1 MTTLLDTLTSY
12 VPALI
17 TRRLAAAPSS
27 LTAPLAERFPA
38 AVLFADISG
47 FTALTERLAQ
57 RGLPGVEELSRLLN
71 DYFGQLIALITEHG
85 GDVVKFAG
93 DALLAVWL
101 AEDSLPTATLQAA
114 QCGLAVQAKLHN
126 YATAEGVSL
135 SMRLGIGA
143 GEVSVVHVGG
153 VFERWEFVLG
163 GAPIVQVSLAEGHAQ
178 PGEVILSPEA
188 WNLVQDRVAV
198 ERRKAADGTEAVRLN
213 GVHAPSP
220 LHVTVHPFLDTRA
233 EPALRAY
240 IPSAILARVAAGQ
253 TVYLSEL
260 RRVTVL
266 FINLPGFGQNTEL
279 ERAQTVMRALQTA
292 LYHYEGSI
300 NKLNVDDKGVTLVAA
315 YGLPPLA
322 HEDDATRG
330 TLAALEAHAKLSE
343 LDVRHAIG
351 VTTGR
356 AFCGAVG
363 GEARRE
369 YTLIGDVVNLSAR
382 LMQAAGR
389 ALAAGGQSPG
399 AEGFAPLLCDEAT
412 FQSAQARVAFE
423 TLPPVAVKGKAEPV
437 AIHRPLREKKVVEQS
452 QTEMVGRAQERTALS
467 EAMQAL
473 RRGETAGAVVIEGE
487 AGLGKSRLVD
497 AAQRQAQALGLPVLI
512 GAGDAFEKSTP
523 YYAWRAIFTQ
533 LLDLSLF
540 TTPKD
545 KRQFILD
552 LLEDQPEM
560 RERAP
565 LLDLVLALEWD
576 DNEFTAQMPP
586 QVRADNRRDLLLQF
600 LKDSARRSPRV
611 LIIEDAHWLD
621 SASWALAY
629 ETSRSVEGMLMVLA
643 TRPLSEPVPHEY
655 TRLRERPTTTHLRLE
670 PLPAED
676 IQMLVCQRLGLDT
689 SRSVALPEPVAALIR
704 EKAEGNPFFTEE
716 LAYALRDAGV
726 LQIVNGECQVAS
738 GVDWRA
744 ITFPD
749 TVQGVVAGRI
759 DRLTPQQQL
768 TLKVASVVGR
778 VFALRVL
785 RDIHP
790 IEADKSRLTDYLT
803 AMDSLDITLLDT
815 PEPDLAYLFK
825 HVITQEVAYNLMLFS
840 QRRDLHRA
848 VAEWYEQ
855 TFAADLSPY
864 YPFLAH
870 HWSRAEDLPR
880 AIDYLEKSGEQ
891 ALNNYAN
898 QEAVR
903 FLTEALSLE
912 ARSEPRLSPIRRA
925 HWERMLGEGCMGLG
939 QLTEARTHFE
949 RALALQGRLIPSG
962 QVRLA
967 LTLGGLVLEQFLYRV
982 LPGVFLKPPK
992 ESGPDG
998 RGALIDAVLA
1008 HEHAAEIYIF
1018 LQIPNTLLLV
1028 GHAALQTVN
1037 LAERAGPSPE
1047 LARAYATIS
1056 IAAGIN
1062 AMHALAD
1069 YYGRLALETARHVQ
1083 SLSAQNWVLFITGIY
1098 RMGLG
1103 QWAGVQEAFDQSL
1116 ALCERLGDQYRWAQT
1131 KSNMAHMLYY
1141 RGEFAQSLGIAE
1153 ELHSAARRSN
1163 DPRPLAWALYTL
1175 AENCLRLGRFDE
1187 AVNYLERCLPLYAT
1201 SPDRLT
1207 EPLPYGLLA
1216 MAHLRRGE
1224 LELARQAADRAAELI
1239 TGIPSPVFVLC
1250 ESHAGIVETRLALW
1264 ERALTD
1270 GQPRFAARA
1279 LQSRARQ
1286 ACHAL
1291 QTFARTYTFCQPRM
1305 WLLQGEY
1312 ERLAG
1317 HVPKALRAWQKGLT
1331 TAESLRM
1338 SYDEG
1343 LAHYFLGCY
1352 VAGADRERH
1361 LRQAVEILERLGAV
1375 YDLERARAAL
1385 HSA

>member
-1 MTTLLDTLTSY
+1 M
-12 VPALI
+12 
-17 TRRLAAAPSS
+17 
-27 LTAPLAERFPA
+27 
-38 AVLFADISG
+38 
-47 FTALTERLAQ
+47 
-57 RGLPGVEELSRLLN
+57 
-71 DYFGQLIALITEHG
+71 
-85 GDVVKFAG
+85 
-93 DALLAVWL
+93 
-101 AEDSLPTATLQAA
+101 
-114 QCGLAVQAKLHN
+114 
-126 YATAEGVSL
+126 
-135 SMRLGIGA
+135 
-143 GEVSVVHVGG
+143 
-153 VFERWEFVLG
+153 
-163 GAPIVQVSLAEGHAQ
+163 SLAEEHAQ
-178 PGEVILSPEA
+178 PGDVILSPEA

-198 ERRKAADGTEAVRLN
+198 ERQKAADGTEAVRLN
-213 GVHAPSP
+213 GVHAPLP
-220 LHVTVHPFLDTRA
+220 LPVTVHPSLDAQA

-279 ERAQTVMRALQTA
+279 ERTQTVMRALQEA

-322 HEDDATRG
+322 HEDDAARG
-330 TLAALEAHAKLSE
+330 TLAALAVHAKLSQ

-369 YTLIGDVVNLSAR
+369 YTLIGDVVNVSAR
-382 LMQAAGR
+382 LMQAAGQL
-389 ALAAGGQSPG
+389 LAAGGQSPG
-399 AEGFAPLLCDEAT
+399 AEGLPPLLCDEAT
-412 FQSAQARVAFE
+412 FQSAQIRVAFE

-437 AIHRPLREKKVVEQS
+437 AIHRPLHEKKAVERS
-452 QTEMVGRAQERTALS
+452 QTEMVGRAQERAVLS

-473 RRGETAGAVVIEGE
+473 RRGQHRAAGVVVIEGE

-497 AAQRQAQALGLPVLI
+497 AAQGQAEALGLPVLL

-533 LLDLSLF
+533 LLDLGLF
-540 TTPKD
+540 TTPED
-545 KRQFILD
+545 KREFILD
-552 LLEDQPEM
+552 VLEDQPEM

-600 LKDSARRSPRV
+600 LNDSTRRSPRV

-629 ETSRSVEGMLMVLA
+629 ETSRSVEGMLIVLA
-643 TRPLSEPVPHEY
+643 TRPLSEPAPPEY

-670 PLPAED
+670 PLSAED
-676 IQMLVCQRLGLDT
+676 TQMLVCQRLGLDP
-689 SRSVALPEPVAALIR
+689 SRGTALPEPVAALIR

-726 LQIVNGECQVAS
+726 LQIVNGECRVAS
-738 GVDWRA
+738 GLDLRA
-744 ITFPD
+744 VTFPD
-749 TVQGVVAGRI
+749 TVQGVVASRI

-768 TLKVASVVGR
+768 TLKVASVIGR
-778 VFALRVL
+778 VFAMRVL
-785 RDIHP
+785 LEIHP
-790 IEADKSRLTDYLT
+790 IEADKSHLSDYLNNLH
-803 AMDSLDITLLDT
+803 SLDLTLLDT
-815 PEPDLAYLFK
+815 PEPDLVYLFK
-825 HVITQEVAYNLMLFS
+825 HIITQEVAYNLMLFS

-848 VAEWYEQ
+848 VAAWYEH

-891 ALNNYAN
+891 ALTNYAN

-903 FLTEALSLE
+903 FLTEAISLE
-912 ARSEPRLSPIRRA
+912 VRSAPRVSPLRRA

-939 QLTEARTHFE
+939 QLAEARTHFE
-949 RALALQGRLIPSG
+949 RALALQGRLSPSG
-962 QVRLA
+962 PIRLA

-992 ESGPDG
+992 ESGADG
-998 RGALIDAVLA
+998 RDALIDAVLA
-1008 HEHAAEIYIF
+1008 YEHAAEIYIF
-1018 LQIPNTLLLV
+1018 LQIPNVTLLV
-1028 GHAALQTVN
+1028 GHGVLQAGN

-1062 AMHALAD
+1062 ALHALAD
-1069 YYGRLALETARHVQ
+1069 YYGRLALETARYVQ
-1083 SLSAQNWVLFITGIY
+1083 SLSAQSWVLFLTGIY

-1141 RGEFAQSLGIAE
+1141 RGAFTQSLGIAE
-1153 ELHSAARRSN
+1153 ELHSAARRWN

-1187 AVNYLERCLPLYAT
+1187 AVNYLETCLPLYAT
-1201 SPDRLT
+1201 NPDRLT

-1216 MAHLRRGE
+1216 MTHLRQGE

-1239 TGIPSPVFVLC
+1239 VGIPSPVFALY
-1250 ESHAGIVETRLALW
+1250 EGHAGIVETRLALW
-1264 ERALTD
+1264 ERALAE

-1286 ACHAL
+1286 ACQAL
-1291 QTFARTYTFCQPRM
+1291 QTFARTFTFCQPRM
-1305 WLLQGEY
+1305 WLLRGEY

-1317 HVPKALRAWQKGLT
+1317 HAPKALRAWQKGLA
-1331 TAESLRM
+1331 TAQSLHM

-1343 LAHYFLGCY
+1343 LAHYSWGCY
-1352 VAGADRERH
+1352 AAGADRQRH